1 MTQVTLN
8 IPDDKITFFMQLLKE
23 FTYVKV
29 QEVELPILEEHK
41 QLVRDIKAKT
51 KSELFLE
58 ADTMFQNLDEKI
70 R

>member
-8 IPDDKITFFMQLLKE
+8 IPDNKISFFMQLLKE

-29 QEVELPILEEHK
+29 QEVEPPILEEHK

-51 KSELFLE
+51 KPEMFLE
-58 ADTMFQNLDEKI
+58 ADAMFQNLDEKI